1 MKKIYIFKTKV
12 MNGTVTVNSEVAAF
26 TDRELAEQTRLDI
39 INANQA
45 RESELEP
52 LMAYCTGIEE
62 CVVYETKAEIPFY
75 QKQ

>member
-1 MKKIYIFKTKV
+1 MKKVYIFKTRV
-12 MNGTVTVNSEVAAF
+12 MNGTVMVSSEVAAF
-26 TDRELAEQTRLDI
+26 ADRELAEQTRVDI

-62 CVVYETKAEIPFY
+62 CVVYESKSEIPFY